1 MNGAGAR
8 SESGMHRL
16 ELTERRDMHRRVW
29 LAVAM
34 LAAGASLLV
43 AASFASASAGSS
55 HAFKKGGIWKYGV
68 TGASVQVDQQL
79 AYVTT
84 AWWLE
89 YATAAKLY
97 NYPDRNGP
105 AGAKL
110 VPEVASKFTVSG
122 NGRVYTFTIR
132 KGFRFS
138 DGSAVTARNFK
149 RAIDRTANKQ
159 LASPGAPFITD
170 SNGTNIVGAKKVND
184 GKATS
189 VSGVRAKGNKL
200 TVRLTKADGT
210 FMAKIT
216 MPFFQATSTKL
227 PLTKEVV
234 NVNKTNMPSAGPYYM
249 TRNDPD
255 KLTQIRQN
263 PFWKKGPGRNR
274 PRNLAGLDVQ
284 WNLNEQTLFNQTI
297 ANQIDEDPAMP
308 AAEVQGVAKK
318 YGVNKTRF
326 WSKSQNCTGYLPFNT
341 SRSLFKGNT
350 SLRQAIN
357 YVIDRKSFVSQ
368 AGPYAGNPW
377 THIFNPGV
385 PGWKNVSIY
394 KQNLSKARKL
404 AKGHFKTGKINLG
417 YRSSGTINPA
427 QAQIVRRDLIRL
439 GFKAGNITMKPFS
452 GADIYDA
459 MGKRSTD
466 LDMGTS
472 MGWCSDYPDPYD
484 WINILLYGKS
494 IQAENNVNYSYFNS
508 PKWNRKMELAARLV
522 GPKRLAVYGNLD
534 LSIMK
539 QAAPMAI
546 ERTYNNRYVFSNR
559 VNPKSL
565 VYQGIYQD
573 FSIPAMAL
581 K

>member
-1 MNGAGAR
+1 
-8 SESGMHRL
+8 
-16 ELTERRDMHRRVW
+16 
-29 LAVAM
+29 M
-34 LAAGASLLV
+34 LVAGASLLV
-43 AASFASASAGSS
+43 AASFASASQGST
-55 HAFKKGGIWKYGV
+55 HAFKKGGIWRYGT
-68 TGASVQVDQQL
+68 TGASVQVDPQL

-84 AWWLE
+84 AWWIE

-97 NYPDRNGP
+97 NYPDKQGP
-105 AGAKL
+105 AGSKL

-132 KGFRFS
+132 KGFTFS
-138 DGSAVTARNFK
+138 DGTKVTAKNFK
-149 RAIDRTANKQ
+149 RAIDRTANKA

-170 SNGTNIVGAKKVND
+170 PNGTNIVGALAVNS

-189 VSGVRAKGNKL
+189 VRGVTAKGNKL
-200 TVRLTKADGT
+200 IIRLTKPDGT

-234 NVNKTNMPSAGPYYM
+234 NVTRTNMPSAGPYFM

-255 KLTQIRQN
+255 KLTQLRRN

-274 PRNLAGLDVQ
+274 PRNLSGVDIQ
-284 WNLNEQTLFNQTI
+284 WNLNEQTAFNQTL
-297 ANQIDEDPAMP
+297 ANQLDEGPLP

-326 WSKSQNCTGYLPFNT
+326 WTKPINCTGYLPFNT
-341 SRSLFKGNT
+341 SRSLFGGNVN
-350 SLRQAIN
+350 LRKAIN
-357 YVIDRKSFVSQ
+357 YAINRKDYVSQ
-368 AGPYAGNPW
+368 AGPYAGQPW

-385 PGWKNVSIY
+385 PGWKNVTIY
-394 KQNLSKARKL
+394 KQNLKTAKKL
-404 AKGHFKTGKINLG
+404 AKGHFKSGNINVG
-417 YRSSGTINPA
+417 FRSSGTINPA

-439 GFKAGNITMKPFS
+439 GFNAGKINMKPFS
-452 GADIYDA
+452 GADLYDA
-459 MGKRSTD
+459 MGKRNTD
-466 LDMGTS
+466 LDMGVS

-484 WINILLYGKS
+484 WINILLYGPS
-494 IQAENNVNYSYFNS
+494 IQAENNVNYSYFND
-508 PKWNRKMELAARLV
+508 PKWNRKMAAAARLV
-522 GPKRLAVYGNLD
+522 GPKRLKVYGQLD
-534 LSIMK
+534 LAIME

-546 ERTYNNRYVFSNR
+546 ERTYNNRYIFSNR

-573 FSIPAMAL
+573 FSIPALAL

>member
-1 MNGAGAR
+1 MR
-8 SESGMHRL
+8 RRL
-16 ELTERRDMHRRVW
+16 W
-29 LAVAM
+29 LAVTM
-34 LAAGASLLV
+34 LVVGASLLV
-43 AASFASASAGSS
+43 AASFASASSGSS
-55 HAFKKGGIWKYGV
+55 DAFKKGGLWRYGTV
-68 TGASVQVDQQL
+68 GASVQVDQQL

-97 NYPDRNGP
+97 NYPDRPGP
-105 AGAKL
+105 AGSKL
-110 VPEVASKFTVSG
+110 IPEVASKFSVSN
-122 NGRVYTFTIR
+122 NGRRYTFTIR

-138 DGSAVTARNFK
+138 DGTAVTAKNFK
-149 RAIDRTANKQ
+149 RAIDRTANKA
-159 LASPGAPFITD
+159 LASPGGQFITD
-170 SNGTNIVGAKKVND
+170 ANGTNIIGAKAVND
-184 GKATS
+184 GKANS
-189 VSGVRAKGNKL
+189 VRGVVAKGNKL
-200 TVRLTKADGT
+200 IVSLTKADGT
-210 FMAKIT
+210 FMSKIT
-216 MPFFQATSTKL
+216 MPFFQATSFKL

-234 NVNKTNMPSAGPYYM
+234 NVSKTNMPSAGPYYM
-249 TRNDPD
+249 VRNNPD
-255 KLTQIRQN
+255 KLTQLRQN

-274 PRNLAGLDVQ
+274 PRNLKGLDVQ
-284 WNLNEQTLFNQTI
+284 WNLNEQTAFNQTI
-297 ANQIDEDPAMP
+297 ANQLDEMQPVP

-326 WSKSQNCTGYLPFNT
+326 WSKPQNCTGYLPMNT
-341 SRSLFKGNT
+341 SRSLFGGNLA
-350 SLRQAIN
+350 LRQAVN

-368 AGPYAGNPW
+368 AGPFAGNAW
-377 THIFNPGV
+377 THLFNPGV
-385 PGWKNVSIY
+385 PGWRATTIY
-394 KQNLSKARKL
+394 KQNLAKARKL

-427 QAQIVRRDLIRL
+427 QGQIVRRDLIRL

-459 MGKRSTD
+459 MGKRNTD

-508 PKWNRKMELAARLV
+508 PKWNKRMESAARLV
-522 GPKRLAVYGNLD
+522 GPKRLQVYGQLD
-534 LSIMK
+534 LDIMNK
-539 QAAPMAI
+539 AAPMAI

-559 VNPKSL
+559 INPKSL
-565 VYQGIYQD
+565 IYQGIYQD
-573 FSIPAMAL
+573 WSIPALAL